1 MTMGQDGSTLDR
13 IVGVGVAFPLPLWRP
28 RTANIAAAEARQ
40 QQASALLASARREV
54 ERRVVT
60 AARGYDSR
68 IAELARWRSDVVAQF
83 ESAAELADRHYRLGA
98 VPATTYVELQKQY
111 LDAVEAHLDT
121 RREALGAL
129 LELEQATGLG
139 LAVPS
144 VSSSGTSTG
153 LVAPVSS
160 STPQPARP

>member
-1 MTMGQDGSTLDR
+1 M
-13 IVGVGVAFPLPLWRP
+13 
-28 RTANIAAAEARQ
+28 
-40 QQASALLASARREV
+40 
-54 ERRVVT
+54 VT

-144 VSSSGTSTG
+144 ES
-153 LVAPVSS
+153 A
-160 STPQPARP
+160 STPKPARP

>member
-1 MTMGQDGSTLDR
+1 
-13 IVGVGVAFPLPLWRP
+13 
-28 RTANIAAAEARQ
+28 
-40 QQASALLASARREV
+40 V

-60 AARGYDSR
+60 AAHGYDSR

-98 VPATTYVELQKQY
+98 VPATTYIELQKQY

-129 LELEQATGLG
+129 LELEQATGLA
-139 LAVPS
+139 LARSASSVPAS
-144 VSSSGTSTG
+144 N
-153 LVAPVSS
+153 
-160 STPQPARP
+160 PQPARP